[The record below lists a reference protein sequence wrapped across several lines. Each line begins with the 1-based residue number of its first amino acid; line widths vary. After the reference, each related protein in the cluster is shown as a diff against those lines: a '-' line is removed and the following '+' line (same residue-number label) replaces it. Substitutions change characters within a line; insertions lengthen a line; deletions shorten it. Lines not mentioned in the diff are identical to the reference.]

1 MLDRLEITVCGGN
14 GGDGC
19 VSFRHSKSQY
29 KGGPDG
35 GDGGE
40 GGNVLIQGAISSNT
54 LSSVR
59 KKSLV
64 GGRGGH
70 GSSNLRTGA
79 QGKDIVITV
88 PDGTVV
94 RALSK
99 EGILSV
105 VGDVSAEDRIIV
117 AKGGHGG
124 IGNARRSS
132 SDNRTPLIAE
142 KGQEGKGKSLILEL
156 KLRADIGIVGPPN
169 SGKTSLLT
177 RMTDALPEVAEY
189 PFSTKE
195 VNIGTMERK
204 ASAYIVVDTPPIVA
218 GSSKGRGM
226 GLEFLRH
233 VERARIL
240 LILLDGAI
248 QNVAQ
253 QYEDTMSE
261 LRAYPAKLTSNKIVI
276 INKSDGYDAEAQET
290 QKDLITKVVREPL
303 RQISV
308 KTMEGIE
315 PLIAELESILVNT
328 VPTRLARQVTQ
339 VTAAP
344 KMIEA
349 KIRKNGRVFILDD
362 EGAQRIVELSDT
374 SDWRVRVQV
383 RRELIRKGLVKLL
396 EEAGIQAGD
405 TLRIGG
411 VEMEW

>member
-1 MLDRLEITVCGGN
+1 
-14 GGDGC
+14 
-19 VSFRHSKSQY
+19 
-29 KGGPDG
+29 
-35 GDGGE
+35 
-40 GGNVLIQGAISSNT
+40 
-54 LSSVR
+54 
-59 KKSLV
+59 
-64 GGRGGH
+64 
-70 GSSNLRTGA
+70 
-79 QGKDIVITV
+79 
-88 PDGTVV
+88 
-94 RALSK
+94 
-99 EGILSV
+99 V

-142 KGQEGKGKSLILEL
+142 KGKEGKGKSLILEL